1 MISIENI
8 FDNSFFMSL
17 WNGDILRDKYKIIE
31 LINQLDLK
39 LNRFSYVTVI
49 DKNNVLQKRKGKAYT
64 IIDIFTSTKLLS
76 QLVLEST
83 NDNIDIRS
91 WITFSARFDTN
102 YTITLDINWRK
113 KDKPSYSF
121 RIFDWR
127 SCKNIF
133 KVNETYSIDELNAKL
148 GDFLNN

>member
-17 WNGDILRDKYKIIE
+17 WSGDILRDKYKIIE

-83 NDNIDIRS
+83 NDNIDIHS

-113 KDKPSYSF
+113 KDKPFYSF